1 MNTAIHSECELF
13 SPQRRGEKDL
23 QREHTAD
30 LAQVI
35 CEHTVNP
42 NVRQATMAA
51 VARISEFNLLD
62 FLQ

>member
-13 SPQRRGEKDL
+13 STRRREKDL

-30 LAQVI
+30 LGQVM
-35 CEHTVNP
+35 CELPVNP
-42 NVRQATMAA
+42 NVRQATMTA
-51 VARISEFNLLD
+51 VARISEFSLLD